1 MTTSDPGTLGGLAVL
16 LVVLPLLGAALVGA
30 IGSFPR
36 ARRSADL
43 LTVLVVTAELGGA
56 CWAVAMARH
65 QGAVTWLAHW
75 PPRHGQ
81 LVGIAVV
88 ADLPALLVVL
98 LVALLTLAA
107 LVYSWHFLEDTR
119 AGYQVLMLALLGAI
133 TGFCLAGDIFN
144 AFVWFELIGVAAYA
158 LTGMRVE
165 EPRSVHGALTFG
177 VVNTVGASFTLV
189 GVALLYARTAQLNLA
204 AVGEALRRQPGGHLV
219 QVALVLL
226 VAGVLVKLAIVPFHF
241 WTADAEAV
249 APTPVCVLL
258 SGAMVTA
265 AAFAL
270 ARWWWVVFDGALDA
284 RAVGQVLLGFGTVTA
299 VLGAV
304 MCTLQR
310 HVKRLLAYSTVS
322 HAGVMLCCVG
332 VMSTPGLAALGLY
345 AAGHA
350 LAKGALFLTSGS
362 LLNRYGTV
370 DEHQLHGRA
379 RGRWATGVVFVLGGL
394 GLAGLPPFGTFTG
407 KALLEEASKESGHAW
422 LLAVLVWSALLTS
435 ASVLRA
441 GGRIWLGL
449 GPRPQD
455 AESGEEEEQKES
467 QEPQERHR
475 VSLGAPGWALALL
488 TVGLA
493 TSPVRG
499 AVADAAGALA
509 DRHAYVAAVLHGAAL
524 PVGTEPTPEVWQA
537 SSVLVGVAVT
547 LAAVL
552 LAAAMTWHRAW
563 APLGVVGRSLRVPM
577 RSLHAVHRAHL
588 GDYVSWVLVGVA
600 VLGVAVLLQTP

>member
-1 MTTSDPGTLGGLAVL
+1 MSAPDPGTLGGLAVL
-16 LVVLPLLGAALVGA
+16 LVVLPLLGAALVGGIA
-30 IGSFPR
+30 AFPR

-43 LTVLVVTAELGGA
+43 LTVLVVIAELGGA
-56 CWAVAMARH
+56 CWAVATARH

-75 PPRHGQ
+75 TPRHGH

-98 LVALLTLAA
+98 LVAALTLAA

-219 QVALVLL
+219 QVALVML

-284 RAVGQVLLGFGTVTA
+284 RAVGQVLLVFGAVTA
-299 VLGAV
+299 VLGAA

-332 VMSTPGLAALGLY
+332 VMSSEGLAALGLY

-362 LLNRYGTV
+362 LLNRFGTV
-370 DEHQLHGRA
+370 DEHRLHGRA
-379 RGRWATGVVFVLGGL
+379 RGRWGTGLVFALGGL
-394 GLAGLPPFGTFTG
+394 GLAGLPPFGTFAG
-407 KALLEEASKESGHAW
+407 KALLEEAGKETGHAW
-422 LLAVLVWSALLTS
+422 LLVVVVWSALLTS

-449 GPRPQD
+449 GPRREDGQ
-455 AESGEEEEQKES
+455 AEEEQKES
-467 QEPQERHR
+467 KEPQERHR
-475 VSLGAPGWALALL
+475 LSLGAPGWVLALL
-488 TVGLA
+488 TVALA
-493 TSPVRG
+493 TPPVRG
-499 AVADAAGALA
+499 AVADAAGTLV
-509 DRHAYVAAVLHGAAL
+509 DRHGYVAAVLHGAAL
-524 PVGTEPTPEVWQA
+524 PVAAEPVPAVWHL
-537 SSVLVGVAVT
+537 SSVLVGVALT
-547 LAAVL
+547 LAALL
-552 LAAAMTWHRAW
+552 LAAAMTWPRVW
-563 APLGVVGRSLRVPM
+563 APLRVAGRVLRPPM
-577 RSLHAVHRAHL
+577 RALHTVHRAHL
-588 GDYVSWVLVGVA
+588 GDYVSWLLVGVA
-600 VLGVAVLLQTP
+600 VLGAAVLLQAP